1 MKPLTIFLIYSS
13 CFFLQ
18 IVSQEV
24 EHERLKVFI
33 GARVADAMPLVRI
46 DLQLVWLLRFDER
59 IDQDLRVFEVHIL
72 VNQAVDNQ
80 KAVFAKD

>member
-1 MKPLTIFLIYSS
+1 M
-13 CFFLQ
+13 
-18 IVSQEV
+18 
-24 EHERLKVFI
+24 FI